1 MNELNFISIL
11 KTIQA
16 VINSEPGL
24 NEDDSIVDNRLSIIK
39 RKVDE
44 TEDKNDFFYYLL
56 IKVIG
61 MNLWKIYN
69 RDFRKYIGL
78 VLDENCKLIPQ
89 KYGKIFTKN
98 DTTNLREAELDFLKS
113 LFEYVCDILENNKDI
128 MLDVTT
134 LINLLDRDPGA
145 IEEYYYRPFNFSR
158 IAKIIKENQTLEKSN
173 VSLEDTY
180 QIMYQTYQYD
190 NEDVFG
196 NLIPPEQLK
205 KS

>member
-39 RKVDE
+39 HIVDE

-61 MNLWKIYN
+61 MNLRKIYN

-113 LFEYVCDILENNKDI
+113 LFEYICDILENNKDI